1 MTLTFR
7 AAGSADV
14 STVVDLVESAY
25 RGERS
30 RRGWTTEA
38 DLLDGQRTD
47 AEAVTAIVSD
57 PKRQRIVL
65 AERDGELVASAHL
78 ERCPDWACFGMFAV
92 RPEAQGC
99 GIGGQLLR
107 QCEGW
112 VKEGWGC
119 TRMRMTVIGARH
131 ELIAYYQRRGYRCTG
146 ERQPFPYGQE
156 RFGIPKR
163 DDLYFEI
170 LSKDLCEP

>member
-7 AAGSADV
+7 TAGSADV
-14 STVVDLVESAY
+14 PTVVELVESAY

-38 DLLDGQRTD
+38 DLLGGQRTD
-47 AEAVTAIVSD
+47 AEAVMAIVSD
-57 PKRQRIVL
+57 SARQRIVL
-65 AERDGELVASAHL
+65 AERDGDLVASAHL
-78 ERCPDWACFGMFAV
+78 ERYPDWAYFGMFAV
-92 RPEAQGC
+92 RPEEQGR
-99 GIGGQLLR
+99 GIGDQLLR
-107 QCEGW
+107 QCECW

-119 TRMRMTVIGARH
+119 ARMRMTVIGVRH
-131 ELIAYYQRRGYRCTG
+131 ELIGYYRRRGYRCTG
-146 ERQPFPYGQE
+146 ERQPFPYEQE

-170 LSKDLCEP
+170 LSKELCEP